1 MSKFNDLTIKAK
13 LVTAFALIAA
23 TASIIG
29 GIGLINL
36 KSISNNEEILYSKVT
51 IPLSHLEE
59 LSKSFQ
65 RIRINLRDL
74 VAAKT
79 PTERDRF
86 IATIQE
92 LTKTLNSMSEAYA
105 ATINNEEE
113 QRDYEAFLASR
124 KAFVPYRDQIETLAL
139 ADQVEEAFALLQ
151 GDAFKA
157 AKTEEALIDELVE
170 QKVTH
175 ASSMH
180 DANQA
185 KVWTATLEMAGAMVL
200 GMFFALGMGSF
211 IAGMIAKHIVAMETA
226 ARKVSEGD
234 LTVVVKAL
242 HQDEL
247 GRLNES
253 FNTMIQHIRD
263 GRAQIEWEKAG
274 VEQKVEEAVR
284 EAEEQHTYLARSVD
298 MMLHKMEAFAAGDL
312 SVSLQIERADAMGRL
327 YEGFNHAVKNIRD
340 LFADIYKAVEATTS
354 VSGTIN
360 RAAGE
365 LAAAT
370 QEQSSQAMEV
380 AAAVEQM
387 AQTIVENANNAART
401 SEVAAENRRIAQ
413 DGGGVVGKTVEKI
426 RQIAEVVGSSAK
438 TVEKLGESSKEIGKI
453 VAVIDDIADQ
463 TNLLALNAAIEA
475 ARAGDQGRGFAVVA
489 DEVRKLAERT
499 TDATKQIANM
509 IQAVQAET
517 EVAVG
522 AMQQGNAEMNEGIA
536 LADRAGDAL
545 REIVTGVQNSVGL
558 VDQIAAASE
567 EQSSASEQ
575 ISRAVEA
582 ISDVSHTSAQEVGE
596 VAQSAEELGRL
607 MEELTAVVSRFN
619 LEATEV
625 RHDVVGADAALPT
638 LNMG

>member
-211 IAGMIAKHIVAMETA
+211 IAGMIAKRIVALETA